1 MHWLNF
7 WSAASFLR
15 QIDAK
20 CTGTCEVYV
29 NVVLQHLTH
38 LVLKTSGRLNS
49 PAAWG
54 VRDSRVSARHWICFC
69 QHVHKVVSYQC
80 RWVVLWRQ
88 TDKVKKR
95 EELHISLVVV
105 DKVSSLGVSG
115 DDDRVHFLLC
125 SQSPAGKLTPASPSC
140 LQTSGQ
146 CQETCTAG
154 ADKLVSGLF
163 CSGGA
168 GNWSLSRMCALC

>member
-1 MHWLNF
+1 MCVLRWFAHFRSSKCVFMQMKSVFLRVSMFMHWLNF

-69 QHVHKVVSYQC
+69 QHVHKVVSNQR

-88 TDKVKKR
+88 TDKVKKKGR
-95 EELHISLVVV
+95 TARQSRSCWQGIISRR
-105 DKVSSLGVSG
+105 LGRWRPSAFSTV
-115 DDDRVHFLLC
+115 
-125 SQSPAGKLTPASPSC
+125 LTVTCGEAN
-140 LQTSGQ
+140 TS
-146 CQETCTAG
+146 
-154 ADKLVSGLF
+154 
-163 CSGGA
+163 
-168 GNWSLSRMCALC
+168 